1 MRFTPLNRALAAA
14 VAVVAMPFAPVPAA
28 TADPCPDVEVI
39 FARGA
44 KEPPGPGRVGDAFVD
59 ALRSKTPK
67 SVGSY
72 AVNYSADVD
81 FVPGANDMSG
91 RIQYM
96 AANCP
101 NTRLVLGGYS
111 LGAAV
116 TDIVLAVPS
125 PLLGFDNP
133 LPLGMDDH
141 VAAVALFG
149 NGTQKVF
156 GPVADINP
164 LWGSK
169 TIDVCTAGD
178 PLCNDNLDSQTWL
191 DNWPAHFQAEY
202 IDSGLVDQAASFA
215 AARL

>member
-1 MRFTPLNRALAAA
+1 MRVAPLNRALAVALAA
-14 VAVVAMPFAPVPAA
+14 AA
-28 TADPCPDVEVI
+28 TLLAPNPVAAADPCPDVEVI

-44 KEPPGPGRVGDAFVD
+44 HEPPGPGQIGDAFVNS
-59 ALRSKTPK
+59 LRAKTPK

-101 NTRLVLGGYS
+101 DTRLVLGGYS

-141 VAAVALFG
+141 VAAIALFG

-156 GPVADINP
+156 GPVAEINP
-164 LWGSK
+164 LWGPK
-169 TIDVCTAGD
+169 TIDLCTADD
-178 PLCNDNLDSQTWL
+178 PLCNGNLDSQTWL
-191 DNWPAHFQAEY
+191 DNWPSHFQAAY
-202 IDSGLVDQAASFA
+202 IGDGLVDQAAAFA
-215 AARL
+215 AARV